1 MEYKTVMVSK
11 KEHIATITLNRPEK
25 LNALNPQLVQ
35 DYRNAVIEVDDD
47 DEVRAIIITGAGR
60 AFSAGMDYKED
71 FQVNIDERKEKGV
84 DPSRRFSGIGKG
96 LYPLEKVRA
105 PVIIA
110 LNGYAM
116 GAGFTAIALRG
127 DIRIASEEA
136 KIQLTFSRIGLMI
149 EAGSTYLLPRLIGM
163 GKACELA
170 FTARPVD
177 AKEALELRLVDKV
190 VPAAELMKT
199 TWEMAKAIASVSP
212 MSNRLAK
219 RALYLGLKGD
229 METSEHFEE
238 IGQSFLG
245 TTADYEEAVKA
256 FLEKRAPD
264 FKNR

>member
-1 MEYKTVMVSK
+1 
-11 KEHIATITLNRPEK
+11 
-25 LNALNPQLVQ
+25 
-35 DYRNAVIEVDDD
+35 
-47 DEVRAIIITGAGR
+47 
-60 AFSAGMDYKED
+60 
-71 FQVNIDERKEKGV
+71 
-84 DPSRRFSGIGKG
+84 
-96 LYPLEKVRA
+96 
-105 PVIIA
+105 
-110 LNGYAM
+110 
-116 GAGFTAIALRG
+116 
-127 DIRIASEEA
+127 
-136 KIQLTFSRIGLMI
+136 MI

-170 FTARPVD
+170 FTARTVD

-256 FLEKRAPD
+256 FLEKRAPN